1 MTRAMGDKVPEAMRK
16 ESLDDYRMGLLKE
29 LKERLWRKRVKARE
43 ERGRAERA
51 RAKAEAE
58 ARHPKQLAMG
68 L

>member
-1 MTRAMGDKVPEAMRK
+1 MTIGWGSSRT
-16 ESLDDYRMGLLKE
+16 
-29 LKERLWRKRVKARE
+29 LKERLRRQRVKARE